1 MTAIVAVDRRWGIGR
16 GDSLLFRIPPD
27 MKRFR
32 QLTLNKTV
40 VMGHSTFLTM
50 PKRKPLDR
58 RNNIIISRDVN
69 LTIEG
74 ATVVNS
80 VQELFSVMAGIDSD
94 SVFVIGGES
103 VYRLLLPYL
112 CRVYVTKIYETAAD
126 ADKIFTDLDHTPHF
140 TSVPLSDINE
150 DNEIRF
156 QYYEYTN
163 DAPRKPDNY
172 D

>member
-16 GDSLLFRIPPD
+16 GDSLLFRISPD

-32 QLTLNKTV
+32 LLTLDKTV

-50 PKRKPLDR
+50 PKKKPLDR
-58 RNNIIISRDVN
+58 RNNIILSRDVK
-69 LTIEG
+69 LKIKG

-80 VQELFSVMAGIDSD
+80 VRELFSVTAGIDGD

-112 CRVYVTKIYETAAD
+112 SRVYVTKIYETAD
-126 ADKIFTDLDHTPHF
+126 SADKFFPDLDDTPHF
-140 TSVPLSDINE
+140 TAEPLSDINE
-150 DNEIRF
+150 DNGLRF
-156 QYYEYTN
+156 QYFEYIN
-163 DAPRKPDNY
+163 DAPAEAY